1 MKIDNTIIVRLTDD
15 TVGFCVDGAKVGDIV
30 ECWLHDENGNIIAVI
45 GEVAELM

>member
-1 MKIDNTIIVRLTDD
+1 MENSINVRLTDN

-30 ECWLHDENGNIIAVI
+30 ECWLHDENGMLISVI